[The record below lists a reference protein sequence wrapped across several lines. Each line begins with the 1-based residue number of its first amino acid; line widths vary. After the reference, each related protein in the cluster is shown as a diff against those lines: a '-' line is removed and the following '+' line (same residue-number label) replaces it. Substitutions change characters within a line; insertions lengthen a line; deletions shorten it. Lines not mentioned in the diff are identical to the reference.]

1 MDRSSSQRN
10 RMESGVWTRNRFDR
24 MEWAGAFGDLG
35 TLIPF
40 VVAYIA
46 VLKIEPFG
54 ILFSFGSAMLICGLY
69 YKTPFPVQPMKA
81 IGAVA
86 ATQAAQTAVITQ
98 GAVYSAGLVTGAIW
112 LILGLT
118 GAATRIAKLIPRT
131 VVIGIVLGLGL
142 GFMLEGIKMMNSDWL
157 IAGIGLL
164 GTLLLPTN
172 SGVTGVILRP

>member
-1 MDRSSSQRN
+1 MDPLPLKPT
-10 RMESGVWTRNRFDR
+10 EAEGAVSGRNRFDR

-46 VLKIEPFG
+46 LLKMAPFG
-54 ILFSFGSAMLICGLY
+54 VLFSFGAAMVVCGFF

-86 ATQAAQTAVITQ
+86 ATQAAQTATITAGSLY
-98 GAVYSAGLVTGAIW
+98 GADIATGVIW

-118 GAATRIAKLIPRT
+118 GAA
-131 VVIGIVLGLGL
+131 
-142 GFMLEGIKMMNSDWL
+142 
-157 IAGIGLL
+157 
-164 GTLLLPTN
+164 
-172 SGVTGVILRP
+172 